1 MKSGKRYAEA
11 IKNVDRTALYD
22 TADAIALVK
31 KNASAKF
38 DETVEAFFLTNAI
51 ASAVS

>member
-11 IKNVDRTALYD
+11 FKNVDRTALYD

-38 DETVEAFFLTNAI
+38 D
-51 ASAVS
+51 AVSYTHLTLPTKA